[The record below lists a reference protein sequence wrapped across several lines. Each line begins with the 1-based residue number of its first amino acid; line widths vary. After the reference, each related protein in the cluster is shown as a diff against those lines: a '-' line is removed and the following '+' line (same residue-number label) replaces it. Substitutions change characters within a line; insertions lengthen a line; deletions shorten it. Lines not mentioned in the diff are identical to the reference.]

1 MATMYFQRQHG
12 LQCTL
17 HAANN
22 AIGAKVLIAA
32 DLNKAAD
39 ELALAMATRSQE
51 AQRKLTSA
59 GRTEEFGSL
68 QARCRTALVGP
79 AGGQWSADCARLA
92 LAKKGYFAHR
102 RSAADFDFKG
112 DWIVL
117 GDKFH
122 NHNVRP
128 YAHAVALRG
137 NMWLDSEASSPYM
150 LVDLELPTNF
160 RPWGYFVVDKVPPP
174 PAAPPDEV
182 DLTLD

>member
-17 HAANN
+17 HACNN

-39 ELALAMATRSQE
+39 DLALAMATRSQE
-51 AQRKLTSA
+51 AQRRTGT
-59 GRTEEFGSL
+59 GRTEELESL
-68 QARCRTALVGP
+68 QARCRMALVGP
-79 AGGQWSADCARLA
+79 AGGQWSADCAWHA

-102 RSAADFDFKG
+102 RATADFDFKG

-122 NHNVRP
+122 NHNARP

-137 NMWLDSEASSPYM
+137 NMWLDSEASSPCM

-160 RPWGYFVVDKVPPP
+160 RPWGYFQVDQVPPP
-174 PAAPPDEV
+174 PTAPPEEV
-182 DLTLD
+182 DLTRD